1 MICLRK
7 RESFR
12 SSKGSLTAVEKAIAD
27 MVAAQV
33 AEAEKRILERL
44 SIPEDKTLTFNE
56 ACEYLRISD
65 YTLRQL
71 CREKRIPH
79 RVIGSE
85 GSRKPKYLFSTVSL
99 DRWAK
104 EEEKRNYRL

>member
-1 MICLRK
+1 M
-7 RESFR
+7 
-12 SSKGSLTAVEKAIAD
+12 TAVEKAIAD

-44 SIPEDKTLTFNE
+44 SVAEDKTLTFNE
-56 ACEYLRISD
+56 ACEHLQISEHI
-65 YTLRQL
+65 LRQL

-85 GSRKPKYLFSTVSL
+85 GSRKPKYLFSSVSL
-99 DRWAK
+99 DRWVREQ
-104 EEEKRNYRL
+104 EERNYKRS

>member
-1 MICLRK
+1 
-7 RESFR
+7 
-12 SSKGSLTAVEKAIAD
+12 

-33 AEAEKRILERL
+33 AEAERRILERL
-44 SIPEDKTLTFNE
+44 SIPEDKNLTFSE

-99 DRWAK
+99 DRWVREQEA
-104 EEEKRNYRL
+104 RNYKRS

>member
-1 MICLRK
+1 M
-7 RESFR
+7 
-12 SSKGSLTAVEKAIAD
+12 TAIEKAIAD
-27 MVAAQV
+27 MVATQV

-44 SIPEDKTLTFNE
+44 SIPEDKTLTFSE
-56 ACEYLRISD
+56 ACEHLQVSEHI
-65 YTLRQL
+65 LRQL

-99 DRWAK
+99 DRWVREQ
-104 EEEKRNYRL
+104 EERNYQIK

>member
-1 MICLRK
+1 M
-7 RESFR
+7 
-12 SSKGSLTAVEKAIAD
+12 TAVEKAIAD

-44 SIPEDKTLTFNE
+44 SIPEDRTLTFAE
-56 ACEYLRISD
+56 ACKYLHVSE

-99 DRWAK
+99 DRWTR

>member
-1 MICLRK
+1 M
-7 RESFR
+7 
-12 SSKGSLTAVEKAIAD
+12 TAVEKAIAD

-33 AEAEKRILERL
+33 AEVEKRILERL
-44 SIPEDKTLTFNE
+44 SIPEDTTLTFNE
-56 ACEYLRISD
+56 ACEHLRISEHI
-65 YTLRQL
+65 LRQL

-99 DRWAK
+99 DRWVREQ
-104 EEEKRNYRL
+104 EERNYERR

>member
-1 MICLRK
+1 M
-7 RESFR
+7 
-12 SSKGSLTAVEKAIAD
+12 TAVEKAIAD
-27 MVAAQV
+27 IIAAQV

-44 SIPEDKTLTFNE
+44 SASTDRTLTFSE
-56 ACEYLRISD
+56 ACKYLRISE
-65 YTLRQL
+65 YSLRQL

-85 GSRKPKYLFSTVSL
+85 GSKKPRYLFSTVSL

-104 EEEKRNYRL
+104 EEEKRNYRLRKDDRK

>member
-1 MICLRK
+1 MTTLEQAIRSMIA
-7 RESFR
+7 EEI
-12 SSKGSLTAVEKAIAD
+12 TA
-27 MVAAQV
+27 
-33 AEAEKRILERL
+33 AEKRIRE
-44 SIPEDKTLTFNE
+44 SISTEPDRTLTFAE
-56 ACEYLRISD
+56 ACKYLHVSD

-99 DRWAK
+99 DRWVREQ
-104 EEEKRNYRL
+104 EELNYQRS

>member
-1 MICLRK
+1 M
-7 RESFR
+7 
-12 SSKGSLTAVEKAIAD
+12 TAVEKAIAD
-27 MVAAQV
+27 IVATQV

-44 SIPEDKTLTFNE
+44 SIPTDRTLTFSE

-79 RVIGSE
+79 RGIGSE

-99 DRWAK
+99 DRWVREQ
-104 EEEKRNYRL
+104 EERNYRAH